1 MANERYLDL
10 DAFATEPGKIR
21 YKGETYEIQD
31 ISVELYAKA
40 IKLQDKIDN
49 ATDDEDVLNGVME
62 LLGAMIPDM
71 PFETIKT
78 MNIKQLSALLGFVV
92 QDLQSELE
100 KNGIAPSP
108 APHKTKTTKKNR

>member
-10 DAFATEPGKIR
+10 DAFATEPGKIK

-49 ATDDEDVLNGVME
+49 ATDDEDVLDGVME
-62 LLGAMIPDM
+62 LLGAMVPDM
-71 PFETIKT
+71 PQEIIKT
-78 MNIKQLSALLGFVV
+78 MTIKQLTALLGFII
-92 QDLQSELE
+92 QDLQGELE
-100 KNGIAPSP
+100 KNAIAPSP
-108 APHKTKTTKKNR
+108 APKKTKKNR

>member
-40 IKLQDKIDN
+40 IKLQEKIDN
-49 ATDDEDVLNGVME
+49 ATDDEDVLDGVME
-62 LLGAMIPDM
+62 LLGAMVPDM
-71 PFETIKT
+71 PQEIIKT
-78 MNIKQLSALLGFVV
+78 MTIKQLTALLGFII
-92 QDLQSELE
+92 QDLQGELS
-100 KNGIAPSP
+100 KNGIAPIP
-108 APHKTKTTKKNR
+108 APKKTKKNR

>member
-49 ATDDEDVLNGVME
+49 ATDDEDVLDGVME
-62 LLGAMIPDM
+62 LLGAMVPDM
-71 PFETIKT
+71 PQEIIKT
-78 MNIKQLSALLGFVV
+78 MTIKQLTALLGFII
-92 QDLQSELE
+92 QDLQGELE
-100 KNGIAPSP
+100 KNAIAPSP
-108 APHKTKTTKKNR
+108 APKKTKKNR

>member
-10 DAFATEPGKIR
+10 DAFATEPGKIK

-40 IKLQDKIDN
+40 IKLQEKIDN

-62 LLGAMIPDM
+62 LLGAMVPDM
-71 PFETIKT
+71 PQETIKT
-78 MNIKQLSALLGFVV
+78 MTIKQLTALLGFII
-92 QDLQSELE
+92 QDLQGELS
-100 KNGIAPSP
+100 KNGIAPIP
-108 APHKTKTTKKNR
+108 ASTPKMKEKKNR

>member
-40 IKLQDKIDN
+40 IKLQEKIDN
-49 ATDDEDVLNGVME
+49 ATDDEDVLDGVME
-62 LLGAMIPDM
+62 LLGAMVPDM
-71 PFETIKT
+71 PQEIIKT
-78 MNIKQLSALLGFVV
+78 MTIKQLTALLGFII
-92 QDLQSELE
+92 QDLQGELE
-100 KNGIAPSP
+100 KNAIAPSP
-108 APHKTKTTKKNR
+108 APKKTKKNR

>member
-10 DAFATEPGKIR
+10 DAFATEPGIIK
-21 YKGETYEIQD
+21 YKGATYEIQD

-49 ATDDEDVLNGVME
+49 ATDDEDVLDGVME
-62 LLGAMIPDM
+62 LLGAMVPDM
-71 PFETIKT
+71 PQEIIKT
-78 MNIKQLSALLGFVV
+78 MTIKQLTALLGFII
-92 QDLQSELE
+92 QDLQGELG
-100 KNGIAPSP
+100 KNGIAPIP